1 MYPEVKWLKQQSLS
15 WVYEY
20 KMKWS
25 HRNFMLYVNK
35 EAKRQMF
42 IFMNK
47 FCSENGCSAGSTTL
61 GARVSSVTQSI
72 ED

>member
-1 MYPEVKWLKQQSLS
+1 
-15 WVYEY
+15 
-20 KMKWS
+20 
-25 HRNFMLYVNK
+25 MLYVNK
-35 EAKRQMF
+35 VAKRQMF

-47 FCSENGCSAGSTTL
+47 FFSENGCSTGSTTL